1 MVTQYM
7 SDKETNDYM
16 QCLVDVARIS
26 VDSPLSNCALAF
38 ATAKEAPVKQRFQ
51 LLSMSNR
58 QTKEA
63 RQRHLVPSMLVCAVL
78 LIGAFSFILEPE
90 YPVPDD
96 YSLLDSDNAYLLL
109 NENGSYDI
117 YVDGE
122 HFATVLSLRH
132 SFSDLTVY
140 NSLEEVNEY
149 ENS

>member
-1 MVTQYM
+1 MLFR
-7 SDKETNDYM
+7 SKETNDYM

-63 RQRHLVPSMLVCAVL
+63 RQRHLVPSMLVCAAL

-96 YSLLDSDNAYLLL
+96 YSLLDSDNAYLILSSD
-109 NENGSYDI
+109 GQYDI
-117 YVDGE
+117 YIDGV
-122 HFATVLSLRH
+122 HWGRVYDNHNL
-132 SFSDLTVY
+132 FSDLPVY
-140 NSLEEVNEY
+140 NSINEVRQNET
-149 ENS
+149 S

>member
-1 MVTQYM
+1 
-7 SDKETNDYM
+7 
-16 QCLVDVARIS
+16 
-26 VDSPLSNCALAF
+26 
-38 ATAKEAPVKQRFQ
+38 
-51 LLSMSNR
+51 
-58 QTKEA
+58 
-63 RQRHLVPSMLVCAVL
+63 MLVCAVL